1 MRIAVNTRFLLKGN
15 LEGIGRYTWE
25 VTRRMVLA
33 HPEDQFFFFF
43 DRPYDASF
51 IIAPNITP
59 VVLFPPARH
68 PLLFIWWFEWAVANA
83 LKRYRIEVFL
93 SPDNF
98 MSLRT
103 QTPSVLVVHD
113 LAYLHYPQHV
123 GSSGRAYYRFFMPRF
138 IHKAK
143 HVIAVSEYT
152 RLDIL
157 RFFKKKEEADISVAY
172 NGCRET
178 FVPLDK
184 NEIQEI
190 RDRVATGKP
199 YFLYTGAIHPRKN
212 IDRLIT
218 AFDLFK
224 KNTGSDFQ
232 LILAGRF
239 AWQTGSVKEAYDHA
253 EYREEIRFLGYV
265 PDEELPRLTA
275 SAFAL
280 VNISLFEGFGVPVLE
295 ALNCDVPVLVSDC
308 SSLPEVAGA
317 AGLQVDPTSIAAI
330 AAAMERLGKDEL
342 FRTQLISAGKIQRLQ
357 FDWDETA
364 KKVYQILE
372 HTSSIVI

>member
-1 MRIAVNTRFLLKGN
+1 
-15 LEGIGRYTWE
+15 
-25 VTRRMVLA
+25 
-33 HPEDQFFFFF
+33 
-43 DRPYDASF
+43 
-51 IIAPNITP
+51 
-59 VVLFPPARH
+59 
-68 PLLFIWWFEWAVANA
+68 
-83 LKRYRIEVFL
+83 
-93 SPDNF
+93 
-98 MSLRT
+98 
-103 QTPSVLVVHD
+103 
-113 LAYLHYPQHV
+113 
-123 GSSGRAYYRFFMPRF
+123 
-138 IHKAK
+138 
-143 HVIAVSEYT
+143 
-152 RLDIL
+152 
-157 RFFKKKEEADISVAY
+157 
-172 NGCRET
+172 
-178 FVPLDK
+178 
-184 NEIQEI
+184 
-190 RDRVATGKP
+190 VATGKP

-275 SAFAL
+275 AAFAL

-330 AAAMERLGKDEL
+330 AAAMERLSKDAGL
-342 FRTQLISAGKIQRLQ
+342 RMQLIKAGQEQRWKFSWDATAEKIHSALAEEIA
-357 FDWDETA
+357 A
-364 KKVYQILE
+364 K
-372 HTSSIVI
+372 